1 MSQTIEFVLLSG
13 VRPNKYYNLILFNR
27 GIRMT
32 EIQLG
37 MTDKTNIKETM
48 PLGKLVE
55 IMQHGRPYDP
65 DISLRFETENGET
78 LFYEPSFGSTEAY
91 VEYIP
96 DTEEDSIRRIQERTM
111 ILRDEILGNDWALR
125 PENVVAT
132 QGIDLSGWARKN

>member
-1 MSQTIEFVLLSG
+1 
-13 VRPNKYYNLILFNR
+13 
-27 GIRMT
+27 MT

-55 IMQHGRPYDP
+55 IMQYGRPYDP
-65 DISLRFETENGET
+65 DICLRFETETGET

-96 DTEEDSIRRIQERTM
+96 DTDED
-111 ILRDEILGNDWALR
+111 
-125 PENVVAT
+125 
-132 QGIDLSGWARKN
+132 